1 MNATQKK
8 KQLMDTITK
17 VLTPLIDNDYV
28 YLDLP
33 YYNNLGDVLIWEG
46 TKCFLQTLPYK
57 CLYASDTRW
66 RN

>member
-33 YYNNLGDVLIWEG
+33 YYNPLAELIWFEN
-46 TKCFLQTLPYK
+46 YV
-57 CLYASDTRW
+57 
-66 RN
+66 

>member
-28 YLDLP
+28 YLGKLP
-33 YYNNLGDVLIWEG
+33 KLAY
-46 TKCFLQTLPYK
+46 
-57 CLYASDTRW
+57 
-66 RN
+66 

>member
-33 YYNNLGDVLIWEG
+33 LEFNL
-46 TKCFLQTLPYK
+46 
-57 CLYASDTRW
+57 
-66 RN
+66 

>member
-33 YYNNLGDVLIWEG
+33 YNNKLGDVLIWEG
-46 TKCFLQTLPYK
+46 NKCFLQNLQYK
-57 CLYASDTRW
+57 R
-66 RN
+66 

>member
-46 TKCFLQTLPYK
+46 TKCFLQTLPYTI
-57 CLYASDTRW
+57 LR
-66 RN
+66 

>member
-28 YLDLP
+28 YLDCKLP
-33 YYNNLGDVLIWEG
+33 KLAY
-46 TKCFLQTLPYK
+46 
-57 CLYASDTRW
+57 
-66 RN
+66 

>member
-46 TKCFLQTLPYK
+46 TKCFLQTLP
-57 CLYASDTRW
+57 
-66 RN
+66 